1 MATPVIMSDD
11 IEYGAIDVPEGKH
24 PTEYSYVERR
34 AEILSLIERAGHPRA
49 ITQTELAKRYDTSQ
63 SNISKDFD
71 RLREY
76 IHDRVGDDAK
86 VVSQLVYNR
95 AIQDLL
101 DEGDPY
107 KAAKV
112 VQMRD
117 EWLFDLGELER
128 QPQAVDVDGELA
140 IDNNLELSD
149 SDQEMARELL
159 RERHRQAAENEDDID
174 ADASE

>member
-1 MATPVIMSDD
+1 MSDD
-11 IEYGAIDVPEGKH
+11 IEYGAIDIPEEKH

-71 RLREY
+71 RLRDY
-76 IHDRVGDDAK
+76 VHDRVGDDAK
-86 VVSQLVYNR
+86 VVSELVYNR

-101 DEGDPY
+101 DEGDAY

-112 VQMRD
+112 VKMRD

-128 QPQAVDVDGELA
+128 APDRVDVAGELEV
-140 IDNNLELSD
+140 DNNLELSD
-149 SDQEMARELL
+149 TDREMARDLL
-159 RERHRQAAENEDDID
+159 RERHQQAAANSDD
-174 ADASE
+174 ADSDTDSDGDVDD